1 MSVSLWIV
9 FTAGIIAAFNPCGIA
24 MLPSYISYLIGA
36 DSDGKKLPLLSSIVK
51 GIGLGLAMTIG
62 FLIIFVSSG
71 ILINIVGRGLTAYL
85 PVISLIIAVILVL
98 LGLAMLFEKHLPVKT
113 ISFQVKPGKWSIFL
127 YGIAYALASLGCTL
141 PAFLL
146 VIVQSINH
154 GTITVVSNFI
164 VYSVGMGLVVTT
176 ITAASLVSR
185 QYIQQFLSKYIPVVK
200 TLSAIII
207 FLTGLYLIY
216 YWTIGAGGIL
226 F

>member
-176 ITAASLVSR
+176 ITAASLISR